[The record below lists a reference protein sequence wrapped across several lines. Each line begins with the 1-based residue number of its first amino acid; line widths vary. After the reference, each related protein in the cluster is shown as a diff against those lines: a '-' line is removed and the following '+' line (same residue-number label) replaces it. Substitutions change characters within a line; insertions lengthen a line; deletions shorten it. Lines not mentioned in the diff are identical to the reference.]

1 MKCED
6 CNCFYHRRQKE
17 KEMEKQKFQFESVE
31 AFQIYD
37 NQINSSTYNERL
49 KRAIQYGYIRKSEL
63 ETLVEEAEEIYD
75 EAFDDKSTKYT
86 ALEMKQYHAIQAL
99 KKDHP
104 EFKK

>member
-17 KEMEKQKFQFESVE
+17 KKMEKQKLQ
-31 AFQIYD
+31 
-37 NQINSSTYNERL
+37 
-49 KRAIQYGYIRKSEL
+49 
-63 ETLVEEAEEIYD
+63 TLVDEAEEMYD

-104 EFKK
+104 EF